1 MKAET
6 HPKYIE
12 SEIRC
17 ACGNVIKTR
26 STKPVILVG
35 ICNVCHP
42 FYTGMQKFV
51 DTAGRVDK
59 FQQRMAKTQ
68 AAQAAHAA
76 INYRGMDLRP
86 HIERFSKRYA
96 EIEAALSDPKVFENK
111 QRAQDLAREYASL
124 KELIGHG
131 KDYLKTLAELDAN
144 RALLQSEPSGSDL
157 ATMAQEELGQL
168 EARAK
173 RLALE
178 VQRGVIPPDPADSR
192 NTIIEIR
199 AGAGGSESALFAAD
213 LYRMFTRY
221 AESRG
226 WKVEALDSSPSDLG
240 GFKEVIFS
248 VTGTDVY
255 KRLKYE
261 SGVHRV
267 QRVPATE
274 AQGRI
279 HTSTATV
286 AVLPEAQEVDV
297 DIRPEDLEITV
308 CRASGPGGQGVNTT
322 DSAVQI
328 VHKPTGVIVR
338 CADQRSQQKN
348 KARALTVLRSRLL
361 EARIAE
367 ENAKYAAQ
375 RKAQVGTGE
384 RNERIRTYNFPQ
396 NRVTDHRIELTL
408 YNLPA
413 VMDGDIDCLI
423 DPLMSHDLEEKLASL
438 NSN

>member
-1 MKAET
+1 
-6 HPKYIE
+6 
-12 SEIRC
+12 
-17 ACGNVIKTR
+17 
-26 STKPVILVG
+26 
-35 ICNVCHP
+35 
-42 FYTGMQKFV
+42 
-51 DTAGRVDK
+51 
-59 FQQRMAKTQ
+59 
-68 AAQAAHAA
+68 
-76 INYRGMDLRP
+76 MDLRP
-86 HIERFSKRYA
+86 YLEKFARRLA
-96 EIEAALSDPKVFENK
+96 EVEAALSDPNVFANN
-111 QRAQDLAREYASL
+111 QRAQELAREYARL
-124 KELIGHG
+124 KELVAQGDLYA
-131 KDYLKTLAELDAN
+131 KVTAELEESRALLAQTTEPELAELARDDIAN
-144 RALLQSEPSGSDL
+144 LERQHQRLTQQLQAGIL
-157 ATMAQEELGQL
+157 
-168 EARAK
+168 
-173 RLALE
+173 
-178 VQRGVIPPDPADSR
+178 PPDPADSR

-226 WKVEALDSSPSDLG
+226 WKVETMDSSQSDLG

-248 VTGTDVY
+248 VSGTDVY

-286 AVLPEAQEVDV
+286 AVLPEAEEVDV
-297 DIRPEDLEITV
+297 EIKPEDLEITV

-328 VHKPTGVIVR
+328 LHKPSGMIVR
-338 CADQRSQQKN
+338 CADERSQQKN
-348 KARALTVLRSRLL
+348 KAKALKVLRSRILDQ
-361 EARIAE
+361 RVAE

-396 NRVTDHRIELTL
+396 NRVTDHRVELTL
-408 YNLPA
+408 YCLSA
-413 VMDGDIDCLI
+413 FIDGDLDGLI
-423 DPLMSHDLEEKLASL
+423 EPLMANEVQTRLATL
-438 NSN
+438 QV